1 MKFMSLDMQ
10 MIQRYSQCL
19 DSHPHTMLCFASEVP
34 NMKRV
39 ISGELVHCMV
49 TKGTLLQVRW
59 IPAKDVQ
66 WIFDA
71 YSQ

>member
-1 MKFMSLDMQ
+1 MIETLSMQ
-10 MIQRYSQCL
+10 MLKRLNACANA
-19 DSHPHTMLCFASEVP
+19 HPHTILNIVCKPP
-34 NMKRV
+34 NMEQV
-39 ISGELVHCMV
+39 ISGKAVHCMV

-71 YSQ
+71 YGA

>member
-1 MKFMSLDMQ
+1 MIISLDMQ
-10 MIQRYSQCL
+10 MIQRFNSCL
-19 DSHPHTMLCFASEVP
+19 DAHPHTLLSFGSAVP
-34 NMKRV
+34 TMEQVLGGKA
-39 ISGELVHCMV
+39 VHCMV

-71 YSQ
+71 YGT